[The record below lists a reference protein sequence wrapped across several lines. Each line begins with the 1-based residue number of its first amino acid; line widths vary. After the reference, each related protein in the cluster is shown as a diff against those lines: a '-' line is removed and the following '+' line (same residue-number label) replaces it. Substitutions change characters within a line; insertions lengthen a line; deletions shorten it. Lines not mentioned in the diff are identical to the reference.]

1 MLRSIVVCLV
11 SLVALGC
18 NDKKDAGSVAPSGGN
33 AVSAAPTGMAAAD
46 QKDKSAASAPES
58 KGPLVKA
65 KVSKDECTFEFSAP
79 EELKQTGSDG
89 VSVTYKSGSFSFTGY
104 AGSDLK
110 SATSFIP
117 YVKMISGDD
126 PIASG
131 SDDGVQWA
139 VALTKTPA
147 EPVFGAYGS
156 GGEIYGRRQSSSSLG
171 CSFACTGTK
180 ERQGDVIAMCK
191 SVKISVDESK
201 IPK

>member
-18 NDKKDAGSVAPSGGN
+18 NDKKDESPAAAPGG
-33 AVSAAPTGMAAAD
+33 SAAAVEP
-46 QKDKSAASAPES
+46 KNKSAAIAPES

-65 KVSKDECTFEFSAP
+65 KISKDECIFEFSAP
-79 EELKQTGSDG
+79 EELKQTDSDG
-89 VSVTYKSGSFSFTGY
+89 VSVTYKSGSFTFTGF

-110 SATSFIP
+110 SPDTFIP
-117 YVKMISGDD
+117 YVKMLGAGED

-131 SDDGVQWA
+131 REDGVQWA
-139 VALTKTPA
+139 VTLSKTPA
-147 EPVFGAYGS
+147 EPFYGAYGS
-156 GGEIYGRRQSSSSLG
+156 GGEEYGRRKSSSSLG

>member
-1 MLRSIVVCLV
+1 MLRSILVCFV

-18 NDKKDAGSVAPSGGN
+18 NDKKDAGAIAPSGG
-33 AVSAAPTGMAAAD
+33 SAETAPPKGTAAAD
-46 QKDKSAASAPES
+46 QKDKSGAIAPES

-65 KVSKDECTFEFSAP
+65 KISKDECTFEFSAP
-79 EELKQTGSDG
+79 EELKQTDSDG
-89 VSVTYKSGSFSFTGY
+89 VSVTYKSASFTFTGF

-110 SATSFIP
+110 SPTTFLP
-117 YVKMISGDD
+117 YVKSLGGED

-131 SDDGVQWA
+131 REDGVQWA
-139 VALTKTPA
+139 VTLSKTPA
-147 EPVFGAYGS
+147 EPFYGAYGS
-156 GGEIYGRRQSSSSLG
+156 GGEEYGRRQSSSSLG